1 MEYHR
6 LQLPACTFDACHDMF
21 FMAAFMH
28 VAEFVMR
35 IFEFQGCTVAFVK
48 LIRLYVQKGHDPA
61 ACRRFLKRVHPPRFT
76 CADSGILCVCPALSQ
91 RVTSLN
97 CFSQFKQ
104 GNRAVRRFD
113 AYKAMYTRHQDT
125 PQSEFREN
133 SLMPETPADLNELIA
148 RIHAEALMVSAV
160 GVFEFGA
167 VVSKQQQPSPGT
179 NSWAST
185 SGGQSAAFSPVWTFQ
200 F

>member
-1 MEYHR
+1 MHAGNRVTESSFFFHRIFLTALSPPSIHCTLSRRANTMEYHR

-76 CADSGILCVCPALSQ
+76 CADSGILCVCVQPCLKGLLHS
-91 RVTSLN
+91 T
-97 CFSQFKQ
+97 
-104 GNRAVRRFD
+104 
-113 AYKAMYTRHQDT
+113 
-125 PQSEFREN
+125 
-133 SLMPETPADLNELIA
+133 
-148 RIHAEALMVSAV
+148 
-160 GVFEFGA
+160 VF
-167 VVSKQQQPSPGT
+167 PSSSRGT
-179 NSWAST
+179 
-185 SGGQSAAFSPVWTFQ
+185 GP
-200 F
+200 